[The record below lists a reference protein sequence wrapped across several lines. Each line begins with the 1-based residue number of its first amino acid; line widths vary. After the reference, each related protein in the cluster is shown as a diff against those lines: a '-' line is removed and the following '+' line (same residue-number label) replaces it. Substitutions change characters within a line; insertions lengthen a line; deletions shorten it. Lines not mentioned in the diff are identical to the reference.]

1 MDDLLSRAYCGAQ
14 SPKAGLFDDV
24 HNVSMG
30 PRQVWLMRTG
40 AHTVREL
47 KCLGCRAYVGFQID
61 HAHEPTEK
69 WKDGAYI
76 LERQFLFIHSVYEC
90 ASSESESDDSVLF
103 GVFSEKLELLQLL
116 GKGTL
121 PPTPDQVDT
130 RILAGS
136 TPCFFALDLSY
147 FNSNIYE
154 QGPDK
159 LVHKQGLNTDHCA
172 NSINVLT
179 HFGEWIQCS
188 LQLRA

>member
-1 MDDLLSRAYCGAQ
+1 MQDPYSIF
-14 SPKAGLFDDV
+14 SS

-90 ASSESESDDSVLF
+90 ASSESESDDSGSEGRSFKWPGTPLRLKVVEDVKKARRTKRMTVLSTKTPP
-103 GVFSEKLELLQLL
+103 FS
-116 GKGTL
+116 
-121 PPTPDQVDT
+121 
-130 RILAGS
+130 
-136 TPCFFALDLSY
+136 LSPK
-147 FNSNIYE
+147 E
-154 QGPDK
+154 
-159 LVHKQGLNTDHCA
+159 V
-172 NSINVLT
+172 
-179 HFGEWIQCS
+179 
-188 LQLRA
+188 